1 MDQLQKAQFLE
12 ILEKYHA
19 GNASKEEVE
28 FLDAYYKAFGLRNG
42 YTDYLTEEDRLLLK
56 NELKNSISK
65 KISTYQRSEI
75 KTNNRNIFQWSIS
88 VAAAII
94 IIAAAGLF
102 FYSPNKNAEQPA
114 KLTIKKDIAPFISA
128 TTALSVPLTLTVA
141 PGSDSPFSSVI
152 VPRTSI
158 FIKTSPA
165 LSVGICARSFIMTVF

>member
-114 KLTIKKDIAPFISA
+114 KLTIKKDIAPGGNKAI
-128 TTALSVPLTLTVA
+128 LTLSNGKKISLTDA
-141 PGSDSPFSSVI
+141 SNGELGSPKLPMDN
-152 VPRTSI
+152 
-158 FIKTSPA
+158 
-165 LSVGICARSFIMTVF
+165 

>member
-65 KISTYQRSEI
+65 KKFRRTREVKSKQITG
-75 KTNNRNIFQWSIS
+75 IFSNGQF
-88 VAAAII
+88 
-94 IIAAAGLF
+94 LLLR
-102 FYSPNKNAEQPA
+102 Q
-114 KLTIKKDIAPFISA
+114 
-128 TTALSVPLTLTVA
+128 
-141 PGSDSPFSSVI
+141 
-152 VPRTSI
+152 
-158 FIKTSPA
+158 
-165 LSVGICARSFIMTVF
+165 